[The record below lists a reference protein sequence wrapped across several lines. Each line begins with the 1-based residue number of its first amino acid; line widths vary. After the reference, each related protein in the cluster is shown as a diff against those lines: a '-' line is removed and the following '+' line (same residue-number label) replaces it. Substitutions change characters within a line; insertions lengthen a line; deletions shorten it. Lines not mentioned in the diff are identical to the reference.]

1 MTTPSPGRP
10 ESTAVESV
18 RAFAP
23 GRVNL
28 IGEHTDYTGGLVL
41 PMALDMGI
49 TISGHRTGTSIDLYS
64 EQLGSSLST
73 DLPIGRTLPR
83 EPSWGRYVAA
93 VARKL
98 DLPIGFEGTIT
109 STLPAGG
116 TGLSSSSALTVAAFL
131 AFGGLGEDSLARRKE
146 LAELARITE
155 AEASGVLSGI
165 MDQLISITAIE
176 GHASM
181 IDCHTLDITP
191 VPVPSTVEILVF
203 HSGQPR
209 ILADSEYNE
218 RRAACASI
226 EAEIGPLRT
235 ADLVAVD
242 SLADPVLR
250 RRARHV
256 VTENQRVRDFVAALA
271 AGDLDHCGLL
281 LDEGHR
287 SLSEDYETST
297 PIVDEIQ
304 ARVSAVPGVY
314 GARMVGGGFGG
325 ALVAMVEPGTELEL
339 ETWSIRARPGP
350 GAYVTTN

>member
-1 MTTPSPGRP
+1 MNAASPAA
-10 ESTAVESV
+10 ETI

-49 TISGHRTGTSIDLYS
+49 TISGVRNGTAIDLHS
-64 EQLGSSLST
+64 EQLASSLLS
-73 DLPIGRTLPR
+73 DLPIGKNLPE

-98 DLPIGFEGTIT
+98 DLTVGFEGTIT

-131 AFGGLGEDSLARRKE
+131 AFGGLEEDSLERRKE

-191 VPVPSTVEILVF
+191 VPVPAEVDVVVF

-209 ILADSEYNE
+209 LLADSEYNE
-218 RRAACASI
+218 RRAACAAI
-226 EAEIGPLRT
+226 EAEIGPLRD
-235 ADLVAVD
+235 ADLDAVN
-242 SLADPVLR
+242 SLIDPVLR
-250 RRARHV
+250 RRGRQV
-256 VTENQRVRDFVAALA
+256 VTENQRVRDFVAALGA
-271 AGDLDHCGLL
+271 KDLDHCGQLL
-281 LDEGHR
+281 EEGHR
-287 SLSEDYETST
+287 SLSVDYETST

-304 ARVSAVPGVY
+304 ARVSAMSGVY

-325 ALVAMVEPGTELEL
+325 ALVAMVEPDTELEI
-339 ETWSIRARPGP
+339 ETWSIRASP
-350 GAYVTTN
+350 GAGATVITD